1 MVSTWTNS
9 STYPRL
15 TLSPHLQDLPIYLGM
30 PVVPADLSI
39 DARWIVP
46 MNARGRVLENH
57 ALVVRDGRI
66 LDLLPSSAAAARYA
80 PTVSIERPAHLL
92 MPGMINTH
100 THAALS
106 LLRGFAAPVAAFEAH
121 SLGPEF
127 VHDGVMA
134 AVAEMLVSGITCFGD
149 RYFHP
154 AATARTAGE
163 LGMRAVVG
171 LPVAE
176 TITPWASSAAEHL
189 SEALRVR
196 DEFAGH
202 PLISTVF
209 APHAADR
216 VSDAT
221 FARLVTLAD
230 ELDAGIVIDLHESAA
245 AIERC
250 VALHGVRPIGRL
262 WHLGMLTPAL
272 NAVHMAH
279 ATEADVELAQR
290 TGISIS
296 LGLSSG
302 LGSEHRLPAVG
313 SFVASGIRLGLGT
326 GGGSQD
332 LWSEMKLYAL
342 MTEREPEHTA
352 WDALA
357 AATRGGAA
365 VLGLDGGVGTLET
378 GKWADVCCVDLGGPA
393 TQPLGDPVRQLVL
406 GGGRDLVS
414 DVWVAGRQLLLDGE
428 LTRLDWKR
436 VAARA
441 NTWAARMKSEGDA
454 HA

>member
-1 MVSTWTNS
+1 
-9 STYPRL
+9 
-15 TLSPHLQDLPIYLGM
+15 M

-46 MNARGRVLENH
+46 MTVRGRVLENH
-57 ALVVRDGRI
+57 TLVVRDGRI
-66 LDLLPSSAAAARYA
+66 IDLLPSADAAARYA
-80 PTVSIERPAHLL
+80 PTVTIERRAHLL
-92 MPGMINTH
+92 MPGMINAH
-100 THAALS
+100 THAAWSLFRGSAAPAS
-106 LLRGFAAPVAAFEAH
+106 LLEARWP
-121 SLGPEF
+121 GAEF
-127 VHDGVMA
+127 VHDAVLA

-149 RYFHP
+149 RYYHP
-154 AATARTAGE
+154 GETARSAAE
-163 LGMRAVVG
+163 QGMRAVIG

-176 TITPWASSAAEHL
+176 TIGPNSSADHL
-189 SEALRVR
+189 SEGLRVR
-196 DEFAGH
+196 DEFAAH

-216 VSDAT
+216 VSDAA
-221 FARLVTLAD
+221 FARLATLAD
-230 ELDAGIVIDLHESAA
+230 ELDAGIMIDLHESAHEIA
-245 AIERC
+245 RC
-250 VALHGVRPIGRL
+250 VAMHGVRPIGRL

-272 NAVHMAH
+272 NAVHMTH

-290 TGISIS
+290 AGISIS

-302 LGSEHRLPAVG
+302 LKSEHRLPPLG
-313 SFVASGIRLGLGT
+313 SFVASGIRVGVGS
-326 GGGSQD
+326 GGGACASQD
-332 LWSEMKLYAL
+332 LWGEMKLYAL
-342 MTEREPEHTA
+342 MTSNTSA

-365 VLGLDGGVGTLET
+365 VLGLDGGVGTLEP

-393 TQPLGDPVRQLVL
+393 IQPLSDPVTQLVFC
-406 GGGRDLVS
+406 GGRDLVS

-428 LTRLDWKR
+428 LTRLDWNR

-441 NTWAARMKSEGDA
+441 NEWAARLNLEGDA